1 MEYVIG
7 FLGGVAVALTVRAL
21 WLEWMP
27 RCGVEKP
34 REPTPTRPKEWAQT
48 RNFLYYDGT
57 VMPTV
62 KEDKNE
68 Q

>member
-7 FLGGVAVALTVRAL
+7 FLGGVVAAVAVRAL
-21 WLEWMP
+21 WLEWLP
-27 RCGVEKP
+27 RNGVEKP
-34 REPTPTRPKEWAQT
+34 SAPTAPRPKEWAQT

>member
-1 MEYVIG
+1 MEYLVG

-27 RCGVEKP
+27 PIGVEKP
-34 REPTPTRPKEWAQT
+34 TAPAKPPRKEWAQT

-57 VMPTV
+57 VMPPV
-62 KEDKNE
+62 KEEINE
-68 Q
+68 